1 MIVLIRQSLLAIISK
16 LAICFI
22 LYALKPL
29 DNTWPL
35 LVEHSLGSAFKHPD
49 AEPTVTITTVKS
61 ELFKV
66 VTAWKEQKFTKDQLK
81 QMSIDP
87 NL

>member
-1 MIVLIRQSLLAIISK
+1 MIVLFRQSLLAIISK

-35 LVEHSLGSAFKHPD
+35 LVKYSLGLAFKDPD
-49 AEPTVTITTVKS
+49 AEPTVTIMTVKS

-66 VTAWKEQKFTKDQLK
+66 VTLVFFH
-81 QMSIDP
+81 
-87 NL
+87 